1 MIIFT
6 ICNFGHSITRGQDV
20 QVDHGGQ
27 VAILPTP
34 SKNRQ
39 TGRSQALC
47 EILCGRGKVTTI
59 LDRTSDVDHDA

>member
-6 ICNFGHSITRGQDV
+6 ICTFGHSITRGQDV

-34 SKNRQ
+34 VEKSANGPFPSALRDPLWE
-39 TGRSQALC
+39 GEGYDYFRSNERC
-47 EILCGRGKVTTI
+47 R
-59 LDRTSDVDHDA
+59 S